1 MPDSLEPGFSLPCS
15 KVCGK
20 IELSASISD
29 NSIKEDLINIIEDF
43 WIHSGE
49 TGEILKNGWD
59 LDSIVSNNVLL
70 DKIIELNNE
79 DNE

>member
-1 MPDSLEPGFSLPCS
+1 MDEKELFLMANLILGELMNEDFLDPCDF
-15 KVCGK
+15 
-20 IELSASISD
+20 IAS
-29 NSIKEDLINIIEDF
+29 KEDLINIIEDF

-70 DKIIELNNE
+70 DKIIEINNE
-79 DNE
+79 EN